1 MHPFWLQTHLFRPF
15 LAALA
20 GISILG
26 LWLPGVASPALAAG
40 PSVGDKLEL
49 PSDLETPSDLDALSS
64 ASTGGIRAVD
74 RALSR
79 LSSHRRLL
87 MIAAHPDDE
96 DTFVLAHVA
105 SLGGEA
111 AYLSLS
117 RGDGGQNLIGS
128 ELGEGLG
135 LLRSRELESARRVDG
150 ARQYFTRAFDFGYTR
165 SLDETFERWPRNIL
179 MQDARKVFRRFKPQV
194 VVAVFPPTAR
204 AGHGQHQASAVVAEQ
219 LFQEMSEDPSL
230 PWRADSFYRASWW
243 NPTAATLELD
253 LGRVD
258 PITGRSTFQ
267 TALESRSRHRCQD
280 MGFEQPPGDAVAG
293 LIWQGGI
300 SGEPPTDLFGE
311 SDTRLAAIAAPL
323 LESSEGRELGLVVE
337 EGLGRV
343 SKLAVE
349 ARSTLVAARLE
360 TAVPALVEIVGLL
373 SRLRDQTAAGAVA
386 PGDADLEERRA
397 MVHELVSE
405 KLAVARR
412 GLSAAAGFVVDVV
425 TDRDRLVPGETI
437 DVRSLF
443 WSSGGF
449 EVEDLQVELL
459 GPELPDSDGWQIVSR
474 RPAEPA
480 EGRFKVEVTD
490 ESILTV
496 RVAESAELSVP
507 YFLLE
512 PKNGDLYH
520 WPEDQLGLHTRPF
533 GPPPLSLRFRGVLEG
548 APMEW
553 HREVVFRYRD
563 QALGEVRRPLQV
575 VPPLEVSLD
584 RKLVVRPVAAGKA
597 VDTILLKVDLVRHQ
611 EAGMS
616 GHLKVQTPPGWTA
629 PAPVPFEL
637 NGPRGQRMGL
647 ELRVQPPSDLVPGTY
662 PLSIS
667 VDGSEGRSLQRIE
680 YEHIR
685 PTALPRTARVT
696 VRAAPI
702 RLPEL
707 RRVAY
712 VRGASDRVPEMLLE
726 IGLPLE
732 LVTAEQLLLED
743 LQRFDAVVI
752 GSRAFEIEPTLA
764 KANDRLLAF
773 ARSGGTV
780 LVQYQQY
787 QFVQGGFAPF
797 ELDIRR
803 PHDRVTDETAEVR
816 LLDASHPLLRSPN
829 AIAEADWQGWVQER
843 GLYFAGTWGPE
854 WTPLLAMSDPIG
866 DPGGEEKR
874 GVLLVAELGQ
884 GRYIYTGLAFFRQL
898 PAGVPG
904 AYRLFVNLLSRRSGG

>member
-1 MHPFWLQTHLFRPF
+1 MHSFWPQAPF
-15 LAALA
+15 LRSFLTPVL

-26 LWLPGVASPALAAG
+26 LWLLGVSLPARASNPMNAD
-40 PSVGDKLEL
+40 VLEH
-49 PSDLETPSDLDALSS
+49 PSDLDTPSDLDALSS

-74 RALSR
+74 RALAR

-150 ARQYFTRAFDFGYTR
+150 ARQYFSRAFDFGYTR
-165 SLDETFERWPRNIL
+165 SLEETFERWPRDIL
-179 MQDARKVFRRFKPQV
+179 MQDTRNVFRRFKPQV
-194 VVAVFPPTAR
+194 VVAVFPPDAR

-219 LFQEMSEDPSL
+219 LFQEMSGDPSL

-267 TALESRSRHRCQD
+267 TALESRSQHRCQD

-300 SGEPPTDLFGE
+300 SGKAPDDLFGE

-323 LESSEGRELGLVVE
+323 LESPGGRELGLEVE
-337 EGLGRV
+337 KGLERV
-343 SKLAVE
+343 STVAVE
-349 ARSTLVAARLE
+349 ARSSLVAARLE
-360 TAVPALVEIVGLL
+360 TAVPALVEIVGIL
-373 SRLRDQTAAGAVA
+373 SRLRDHTAIGGDS
-386 PGDADLEERRA
+386 GDADLDERRR
-397 MVHELVSE
+397 MVHELVTE

-412 GLSAAAGFVVDVV
+412 GLSAAAGFVVDAV

-437 DVRSLF
+437 EVRSLF

-449 EVEDLQVELL
+449 EVEDLEIELAESEPL
-459 GPELPDSDGWQIVSR
+459 GSGGWKIVSS

-480 EGRFKVEVTD
+480 RGRFRVEVTD

-496 RVAESAELSVP
+496 QAPETAELSVP
-507 YFLLE
+507 YFLRR
-512 PKNGDLYH
+512 PRDGDLYR
-520 WPEDQLGLHTRPF
+520 WADDQPGLHTRPF
-533 GPPPLSLRFRGVLEG
+533 GPPTLSLRFRGVLEG
-548 APMEW
+548 VPMEW

-575 VPPLEVSLD
+575 VPPLEISLD
-584 RKLVVRPVAAGKA
+584 RELVVRPVVAGRT
-597 VDTILLKVDLVRHQ
+597 VDDILLKVDLIRHQ
-611 EAGMS
+611 ESGMS
-616 GHLKVQTPPGWTA
+616 GHLVVETPPGWSA

-637 NGPRGQRMGL
+637 NGPRGQRQGL
-647 ELRVQPPSDLVPGTY
+647 EIRVQPPSDLAPGTY

-743 LQRFDAVVI
+743 LGRFDAVVI

-764 KANDRLLAF
+764 KANDRLLEF

-816 LLDASHPLLRSPN
+816 LLDAGHPLLRTPN
-829 AIAEADWQGWVQER
+829 AISEADWQGWVQER
-843 GLYFAGTWGPE
+843 GLYFAGTWGAE
-854 WTPLLAMSDPIG
+854 WIPLLAMSDPIG
-866 DPGGEEKR
+866 DPGGEEKQ
-874 GVLLVAELGQ
+874 GALLVAELGE

-904 AYRLFVNLLSRRSGG
+904 AYRLFVNLLSRRSGA